1 MFFPSPENILPRRIT
16 MKAFSTFLTIS
27 IFVAATLAAGCATT
41 ATVPGATAF
50 TGEVWTWDEQENTIT
65 LRQAARDVRIQVTPD
80 QLIGLQLHST
90 RTIYGTLAPPKA
102 LPLILVEGPSTVV
115 PNGPADE
122 MQVAGTVAVIDPA
135 GKLVVNTPQGAVQ
148 IWRATNGVAFTQGGN
163 VRVHMRVQPMNVVLV
178 NPGPGGTITSPAP
191 TPLNPSASPR
201 TEVGDYAIVM
211 GRVVAVDPSGAITVE
226 SSRGPVTVRVPTAS
240 RYKVNDTV
248 EVRTSVHPA

>member
-1 MFFPSPENILPRRIT
+1 MR
-16 MKAFSTFLTIS
+16 AFSTFLTAAV
-27 IFVAATLAAGCATT
+27 FVAATFAAGCAST

-50 TGEVWTWDEQENTIT
+50 TGEVWTWDEQDNTIT
-65 LRQAARDVRIQVTPD
+65 LRQASRDVRIQVTPD

-102 LPLILVEGPSTVV
+102 LPVVMIEGPSTVV
-115 PNGPADE
+115 ANGPADE
-122 MQVAGTVAVIDPA
+122 MQVVGTVSVVDPA

-148 IWRATNGVAFTQGGN
+148 IWKATNGVTFAQGNN
-163 VRVHMRVQPMNVVLV
+163 VRVHMRVQPMNVVLL
-178 NPGPGGTITSPAP
+178 PTSQGGPASAPPP
-191 TPLNPSASPR
+191 TPLTPSASPR

-226 SSRGPVTVRVPTAS
+226 SVRGPVTVRVPNAS
-240 RYKVNDTV
+240 RYKVNETV

>member
-1 MFFPSPENILPRRIT
+1 

-27 IFVAATLAAGCATT
+27 VFVAAALAAGCATT

-50 TGEVWTWDEQENTIT
+50 TGEVWTWDEQDNTIT
-65 LRQAARDVRIQVTPD
+65 LRQASRDVRIQVTPD

-102 LPLILVEGPSTVV
+102 LPVVLVEGPSTVV
-115 PNGPADE
+115 ANGPADE
-122 MQVAGTVAVIDPA
+122 LQVVGTISVVDPA
-135 GKLVVNTPQGAVQ
+135 GKLVVNTPQGAIQ
-148 IWRATNGVAFTQGGN
+148 IWRATDGVAFAQGGN

-178 NPGPGGTITSPAP
+178 QAGSGGVASSPAP
-191 TPLNPSASPR
+191 TPLTPSASPR

-226 SSRGPVTVRVPTAS
+226 SARGPVTVRVPNAS

>member
-1 MFFPSPENILPRRIT
+1 
-16 MKAFSTFLTIS
+16 MKAFATFLTIS
-27 IFVAATLAAGCATT
+27 VFVAAALAGCATT

-50 TGEVWTWDEQENTIT
+50 TGEVWTWDEQENWVT
-65 LRQAARDVRIQVTPD
+65 LRQAGRDVRVLVTPD
-80 QLIGLQLHST
+80 QLIGMQLHST

-102 LPLILVEGPSTVV
+102 MPLIMVEGPSSVV

-122 MQVAGTVAVIDPA
+122 MQVAGTVAVVDPA

-163 VRVHMRVQPMNVVLV
+163 VRVHMRVQPMNVVLIP
-178 NPGPGGTITSPAP
+178 PGPGGATSPAP
-191 TPLNPSASPR
+191 TPLSPSASPR

-211 GRVVAVDPSGAITVE
+211 GRVVAVDPAGAITVE